1 VRYSTI
7 LAVSVALGLSASANA
22 QAPAGQNQP
31 VQEQNGQKN
40 DPGTVG
46 AMQDQAGNQAMSPE
60 DVRRQTQGKPPM
72 QQQALK
78 GKQQQQEQEQAN
90 PDPTDYSAGTVGAAP
105 GTNPPMGGTN
115 K

>member
-1 VRYSTI
+1 MRYSTI
-7 LAVSVALGLSASANA
+7 LAVAVALGLSASANA

-31 VQEQNGQKN
+31 VQERNGQQN
-40 DPGTVG
+40 SPGTVG
-46 AMQDQAGNQAMSPE
+46 AMENQAGSQAMSPE
-60 DVRRQTQGKPPM
+60 DVRRQTQGKPTM

-78 GKQQQQEQEQAN
+78 GKPQQPAN
-90 PDPTDYSAGTVGAAP
+90 PNPTGYSAGTVGAAP

>member
-1 VRYSTI
+1 MRYSTI
-7 LAVSVALGLSASANA
+7 LAVAVALGLSASANA
-22 QAPAGQNQP
+22 QAPAGQNPP
-31 VQEQNGQKN
+31 VQEQMAQNN

-78 GKQQQQEQEQAN
+78 GKPQQQPAN
-90 PDPTDYSAGTVGAAP
+90 PDPTGYSAGTVGAAP
-105 GTNPPMGGTN
+105 GTNPPMGATD